1 MGNQTDG
8 VFCIQVFGRMRR
20 DGFEPRKSTY
30 NSLLEACATAPQP
43 RAEQAF
49 EIYYAMAADGKIAP
63 NKRTFSLLIDAA
75 TRASRPGK
83 FLLTL
88 VWAIRMTS
96 CFVHRFGV

>member
-1 MGNQTDG
+1 
-8 VFCIQVFGRMRR
+8 MRR

-63 NKRTFSLLIDAA
+63 NKRTFSLLI
-75 TRASRPGK
+75 GK
-83 FLLTL
+83 FLNSS
-88 VWAIRMTS
+88 RM
-96 CFVHRFGV
+96 GN

>member
-1 MGNQTDG
+1 
-8 VFCIQVFGRMRR
+8 MRR

-96 CFVHRFGV
+96 CSVHRFGV

>member
-1 MGNQTDG
+1 
-8 VFCIQVFGRMRR
+8 MRR

-63 NKRTFSLLIDAA
+63 NKRTFSLLI
-75 TRASRPGK
+75 GK
-83 FLLTL
+83 FIFYFHMGDWID
-88 VWAIRMTS
+88 VVF
-96 CFVHRFGV
+96 C